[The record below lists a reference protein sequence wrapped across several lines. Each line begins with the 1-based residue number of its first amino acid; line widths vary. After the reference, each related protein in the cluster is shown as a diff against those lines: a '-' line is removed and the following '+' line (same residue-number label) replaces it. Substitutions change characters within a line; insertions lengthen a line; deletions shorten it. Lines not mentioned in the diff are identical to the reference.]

1 MHHINFIA
9 FIHMYYVGMYN
20 MLVTNFI
27 VIFKVVIMN
36 RLIFGLYNYVVPLIN
51 FLGLKSQNK

>member
-1 MHHINFIA
+1 
-9 FIHMYYVGMYN
+9 MYYVGMYN